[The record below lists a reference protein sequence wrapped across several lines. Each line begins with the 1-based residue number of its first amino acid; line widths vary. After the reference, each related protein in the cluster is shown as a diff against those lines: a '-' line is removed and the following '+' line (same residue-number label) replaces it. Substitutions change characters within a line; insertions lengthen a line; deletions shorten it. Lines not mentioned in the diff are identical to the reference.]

1 MRQKR
6 KSEHGVALVTALG
19 ILTVVSLLAA
29 SAVVLSQYAER
40 DSYTFSCFTRSSYVA
55 EGAANRIYWFIL
67 NDRKKYPQRNID
79 NSDDSLQIDE
89 ERYLADGVPRQ
100 FEDYYGETIKY
111 EIHDAVGGMDISG
124 NMPQRELATLMNNLP
139 EGSPD
144 RKELEILGDR
154 LQDYVDSDSLLKLN
168 GMEKPE
174 YLQQNLINLPR
185 NRSMQYREE
194 VLLIPGSE
202 TFFKPD
208 GSGRLSSVRLIAPK
222 GVSPIGGRPS
232 LYSTPIPANRQ
243 PVSAV
248 GFGDGQSGTSIS
260 GIFAQSHSIEKIPA
274 AGISEKTGDVFR
286 YCRIRFLHR
295 SHRYLDGTATGA
307 AVSSYFSLSVWQAS
321 AKDVL

>member
-1 MRQKR
+1 MGKQ
-6 KSEHGVALVTALG
+6 
-19 ILTVVSLLAA
+19 
-29 SAVVLSQYAER
+29 
-40 DSYTFSCFTRSSYVA
+40 
-55 EGAANRIYWFIL
+55 
-67 NDRKKYPQRNID
+67 
-79 NSDDSLQIDE
+79 
-89 ERYLADGVPRQ
+89 
-100 FEDYYGETIKY
+100 IKY
-111 EIHDAVGGMDISG
+111 EIHDAVGAMGYFG
-124 NMPQRELATLMNNLP
+124 EYALQRELATLMNNLP

-232 LYSTPIPANRQ
+232 LYSTPIPGKSPAG
-243 PVSAV
+243 V
-248 GFGDGQSGTSIS
+248 G
-260 GIFAQSHSIEKIPA
+260 
-274 AGISEKTGDVFR
+274 
-286 YCRIRFLHR
+286 CRIWRRPIWNKHFGNFRSIALH
-295 SHRYLDGTATGA
+295 
-307 AVSSYFSLSVWQAS
+307 
-321 AKDVL
+321 